1 MINANLAKK
10 FVEQITQFTDYNIN
24 IMDENGYIIASRDP
38 ERIGM
43 FHGVAYNIM
52 KKQEDI
58 VSIFEADVFPGVKPG
73 VNIALNVSGHKE
85 GVVGITGNPEEV
97 KPIAMIVKMAIE
109 VMIKYE
115 KQQADFTRRQN
126 RKERFMTLLIHEKD
140 PDMITLRILA
150 EELGY
155 SENIVRVPILL
166 NMYGD
171 YAETVEKVVKQQE
184 SHTSEDITFIL
195 DNHRILLFKTVGDK
209 EKAIFDYRNIAM
221 EVISELIEW
230 MEAKKIKYHYYVGT
244 LQSDF
249 AQYYTSYQHCKWLE
263 LQKVAECSGIF
274 FSDYVD
280 SYLMEKISRHEMDLI
295 FHVYK
300 ENLTSSFILNY
311 LNVIGALME
320 NNWNIAEAAR
330 KLYIHKNTLV
340 YQYNKIRDKL
350 NVNPQTS
357 SSDRNFLK
365 MLYFYFKNRK

>member
-52 KKQEDI
+52 KNQQEL
-58 VSIFEADVFPGVKPG
+58 VSTFEADAFPGVKPG

-115 KQQADFTRRQN
+115 KQQADFTKRQN

-140 PDMITLRILA
+140 PDMVTLRILA

-166 NMYGD
+166 NLCGD
-171 YAETVEKVVKQQE
+171 YAETVEKAVKKQE

-195 DNHRILLFKTVGDK
+195 DNHRILLFKTVGAK
-209 EKAIFDYRNIAM
+209 EKAIFDYKNLVLG
-221 EVISELIEW
+221 VISELTEWIES
-230 MEAKKIKYHYYVGT
+230 KNIKYRYYVGT

-249 AQYYTSYQHCKWLE
+249 AQYYTAYQHCKWLE
-263 LQKVAECSGIF
+263 LQKVAEYSGIF

-280 SYLMEKISRHEMDLI
+280 SYLMEKISRQEMDLI

-311 LNVIGALME
+311 LDVIGSLME
-320 NNWNIAEAAR
+320 SNWNIAEAAR

-350 NVNPQTS
+350 NVNPQLS

-365 MLYFYFKNRK
+365 SLYYYFKNRQ